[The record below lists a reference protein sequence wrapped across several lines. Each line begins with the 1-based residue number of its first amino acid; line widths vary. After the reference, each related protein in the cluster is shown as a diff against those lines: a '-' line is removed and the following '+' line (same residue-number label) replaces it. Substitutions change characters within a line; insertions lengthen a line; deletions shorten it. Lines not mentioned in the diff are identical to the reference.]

1 MSDRLTY
8 KNVSVQFPIG
18 SRPLH
23 ALRQV
28 NFSVPAGQTVGL
40 VGESGSGKSVT
51 SLCAMRLLPASGLI
65 TEGEILF
72 EGEDLLKKSE
82 TEMRRVRG
90 NKISMIFQEPMTSLN
105 PVFTVGYQ
113 IVEALQLH
121 RGLGKKESWD
131 KAADL
136 LNEVGIQEAH
146 KRVKSFPHELSGG
159 QRQRVLIA
167 MAIACEP
174 DLLIADEPTTAL
186 DVTIQKQILE
196 LLNNIQVQYGM
207 SLLFISH
214 DLAVVKEMASQVVVM
229 REGQVVENQ
238 KTQDLFQNP
247 QHPYTKALLNCRP
260 SVKKN
265 YARLPVLSDFMGANG
280 EMKNN
285 EESRWGQ
292 KTIKPVPKNEKPLIE
307 IKNLQKSFT
316 LKRGFWGRN
325 SESVKAVDDVSLKVY
340 KGKTLGLVGE
350 SGCGKTTLGR
360 CLLRLIEPDAGQIL
374 FDNID
379 LLKQDASSLRSLR
392 KRMQII
398 FQDPLASLNPRM
410 QIGTA
415 IMEPMKIHGLG
426 KNQKQRQD
434 KAVHLLEKV
443 GLQADFLNRYPHE
456 FSGGQRQRI
465 CVARALSVEPEFII
479 CDESVSALDVSVQA
493 QILNLL
499 KDLQEDLGLTYIFIS
514 HDMAVIHFIAD
525 EVAVMKAGR
534 IIEQGPTDKLFSDP
548 QHPYTINLLESLL
561 GNL

>member
-1 MSDRLTY
+1 
-8 KNVSVQFPIG
+8 
-18 SRPLH
+18 
-23 ALRQV
+23 
-28 NFSVPAGQTVGL
+28 
-40 VGESGSGKSVT
+40 
-51 SLCAMRLLPASGLI
+51 MRLLPASGLI

-196 LLNNIQVQYGM
+196 LLKNIQVQYGM

-229 REGQVVENQ
+229 HQGQVVENQ
-238 KTQDLFQNP
+238 RTSELFQNP
-247 QHPYTKALLNCRP
+247 KHPYTKALLNCRP

-379 LLKQDASSLRSLR
+379 LLRQDASSLRSLR

-534 IIEQGPTDKLFSDP
+534 IIEQAPTDKLFSDP

-561 GNL
+561 VNL